1 MEKLIFEYS
10 KEGKKGFSL
19 PDFEY
24 KKIDDLIPEKFL
36 RGKEPELPEVSEPE
50 VVRHFV
56 KLSSMNHHVDKD
68 FYPLGSCTMKYN
80 PKVNDVLSTL
90 PGFTELHPLQP
101 VETVQGALQI
111 LFEMERLLCEITGMH
126 SATLQPAAGSHGELT
141 GVLIMKKYHRSKG
154 ENREF
159 VLIPDSAH
167 GTNPSSVVSSGFKTL
182 PLKSNEKGLVDIDD
196 LRQKMDEKVA
206 GLMLTNP
213 NTLGLFEE
221 EIEEIAKIVHS
232 YDGIMYMDGANLNA
246 LLGIVKPADMGFDIV
261 HINLH
266 KTFSTPHGGGGPG
279 SGPIAV
285 NKNLEKYLPVPR
297 VKEKNSKYFLDYEY
311 PESIGKILSFYGN
324 FEIIVKAYVYIRML
338 GTEGIKRVSRNAILN
353 ANYLRVKLQDHYE
366 IPYNRT
372 CMHEFVA
379 SGKSLKEYGIKT
391 LDVAKRLL
399 DFGLH
404 APTIYFP
411 LIVSEALMIEPTE
424 TESKDTLDRFVNAM
438 IKIKEEAKENP
449 DLLKEAPHNTPVR
462 RINELKANKELKVNW
477 CIDKNGGGL

>member
-1 MEKLIFEYS
+1 
-10 KEGKKGFSL
+10 
-19 PDFEY
+19 
-24 KKIDDLIPEKFL
+24 
-36 RGKEPELPEVSEPE
+36 
-50 VVRHFV
+50 
-56 KLSSMNHHVDKD
+56 
-68 FYPLGSCTMKYN
+68 
-80 PKVNDVLSTL
+80 
-90 PGFTELHPLQP
+90 
-101 VETVQGALQI
+101 
-111 LFEMERLLCEITGMH
+111 
-126 SATLQPAAGSHGELT
+126 
-141 GVLIMKKYHRSKG
+141 
-154 ENREF
+154 
-159 VLIPDSAH
+159 
-167 GTNPSSVVSSGFKTL
+167 
-182 PLKSNEKGLVDIDD
+182 
-196 LRQKMDEKVA
+196 
-206 GLMLTNP
+206 
-213 NTLGLFEE
+213 
-221 EIEEIAKIVHS
+221 
-232 YDGIMYMDGANLNA
+232 MYMDGANLNA

-297 VKEKNSKYFLDYEY
+297 VKEKNGKYFLDYEY

-353 ANYLRVKLQDHYE
+353 ANYLRVKLQDHHE